1 MRLMWGVAAG
11 ALLACAALPAR
22 AADHLLMT
30 EFAVTPTDAEFIEI
44 FNPTTEVVD
53 LTDYYL
59 SDFVLS
65 SDPTQNY
72 WRFVDGALVPQ
83 AGFDTDFLARFPAG
97 ATILPGQTLV
107 VSLHDD
113 LAFTEYWSGGGRTVP
128 VDFEMI
134 QDGSAD
140 GVPDMV
146 DPGPAAIGQ
155 RLIQANAGLSNA
167 REVVVLF
174 HWDGQ
179 SDLVQDVDIVQ
190 WGNAGPVFNTLSP
203 VKSGVQ
209 VDGPDADVVP
219 TAYLAD
225 SPASEQDLAS
235 TGDSAN
241 DVGLTVSR
249 VDFDEGLEA
258 LAGGNGLTGHNE
270 TSENYSVTWA
280 ENTEPSIGSPGE
292 FGPPALLGA
301 AARTATSFEL
311 EFSRALEAASATRLA
326 AYSALQVLT
335 PAGEPVNVPLA
346 VRAAE
351 LLPDGRRV
359 RLATEEQVPLAL
371 YEVRVSGV
379 RSADGNDAVAPGTR
393 VLLRGFNPG
402 PGLRIQVPRRP
413 FVPTLDAPIEIAYEA
428 PQGRGVLLRVFDLSG
443 RELVV
448 LAEESAPAGGLRT
461 IRWDGRDR
469 LRQRLS
475 AGVYTLHLEIPASG
489 EETAVPLVIGS
500 PSEET
505 LR

>member
-1 MRLMWGVAAG
+1 MRLKTGAAVL
-11 ALLACAALPAR
+11 ALLAGAALPVR
-22 AADHLLMT
+22 AADHLVLT

-72 WRFVDGALVPQ
+72 WRLVDGTLVPE

-97 ATILPGQTLV
+97 ATILPGQTIV

-113 LAFTEYWSGGGRTVP
+113 TVFTEFWAGGGRTVP
-128 VDFEMI
+128 VDFEMV
-134 QDGSAD
+134 QDGAAD

-146 DPGPAAIGQ
+146 DPGPATIGQ

-174 HWDGQ
+174 HWDGV

-190 WGNAGPVFNTLSP
+190 WGNAGPVFNTISP
-203 VKSGVQ
+203 VKTGVQ
-209 VDGPDADVVP
+209 VDGPDADATP

-225 SPASEQDLAS
+225 SPAAEQDLAS

-249 VDFDEGLEA
+249 VDFDEGLEP

-270 TSENYSVTWA
+270 TGENYSATWA
-280 ENTEPSIGSPGE
+280 ENTPPSIGSPGE
-292 FGPPALLGA
+292 FGPPALLGG
-301 AARTATSFEL
+301 AARSAESFEL
-311 EFSRALEAASATRLA
+311 EFSRVLDATTAARTAS
-326 AYSALQVLT
+326 YSILQVLT
-335 PAGEPVNVPLA
+335 PAGEPANVPLA
-346 VRAAE
+346 VRDAE

-359 RLATEEQVPLAL
+359 LLATAEQVPLAL

-379 RSADGNDAVAPGTR
+379 LSEDGNDAVAPGTR
-393 VLLRGFNPG
+393 VLLRGYNPG
-402 PGLRIQVPRRP
+402 PGLRIVVPRRP
-413 FVPTLDAPIEIAYEA
+413 FVPTLDGPMEIAYEA
-428 PQGRGVLLRVFDLSG
+428 PQGRGILLRVFDPSG
-443 RELVV
+443 RELFV
-448 LAEESAPAGGLRT
+448 LAEEAAPAGGLRT

-469 LRQRLS
+469 LRQRLP

-489 EETAVPLVIGS
+489 EETAVPIVIGS
-500 PSEET
+500 PNEET